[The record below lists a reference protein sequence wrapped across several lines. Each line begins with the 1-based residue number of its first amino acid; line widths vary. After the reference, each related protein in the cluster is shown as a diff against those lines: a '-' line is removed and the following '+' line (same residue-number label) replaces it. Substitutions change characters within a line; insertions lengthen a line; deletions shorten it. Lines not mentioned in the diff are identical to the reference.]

1 MHTAWRAQEISGI
14 PVLLGLLV
22 LIFATRTK
30 DEPQPLPSSRH
41 ELYQMA
47 VDAALRR
54 RLDDEGKR
62 ALARAML
69 TRTAVAVHG
78 AGLREFGER
87 SHVELALAAQGSELT
102 LWRELVG
109 QDKGVPLVKTL
120 EVAGG
125 NSSSA
130 DTHFQFK
137 RTPPRLHV
145 VAT

>member
-1 MHTAWRAQEISGI
+1 MLKVRANWRAQEISGI

-30 DEPQPLPSSRH
+30 DEPLPSSRH

-47 VDAALRR
+47 VEAALRR
-54 RLDDEGKR
+54 RLDEEGKR
-62 ALARAML
+62 TLARAML
-69 TRTAVAVHG
+69 TRIAVAVHG

-120 EVAGG
+120 EVAGVS
-125 NSSSA
+125 SSSA

-137 RTPPRLHV
+137 RAPPTLQMS
-145 VAT
+145 